1 MHKLH
6 EIQRDFSRAVWQ
18 TSPALPKGIKA
29 GGTLAWQ
36 GLAIYRNNTRI
47 GLTEALRDRYP
58 VVNRLVGER
67 FFDRLALAYL
77 QAYPPQSSVLLW
89 FGGQLA
95 EFVATFSPAQ
105 DLVYLA
111 DIARLEW
118 YWHEAYHEADGRML
132 TIAKLASLDP
142 DCYGRMGFDLQ
153 PSARFIASRYPI
165 QRIWACNQA
174 DCEAEDI
181 INLGQGGCRLLL
193 FRPALEVE
201 MHSLTDAEYRLLTAL
216 AGGSVLAEI
225 DADFEVGA
233 ALQKWLYR
241 GLFTDFFIR

>member
-18 TSPALPKGIKA
+18 TSPALPKGIKS
-29 GGTLAWQ
+29 GGILARQ
-36 GLAIYRNNTRI
+36 GLAIYQNNTRI
-47 GLTEALRDRYP
+47 GLTEALRDLYP

-77 QAYPPQSSVLLW
+77 AVYPPQSSVLLW
-89 FGGQLA
+89 FGGQFA
-95 EFVATFSPAQ
+95 EFIATFSPAQ

-142 DCYGRMGFDLQ
+142 NCYGRLGFDLQ

-165 QRIWACNQA
+165 RRIWACNQA
-174 DCEAEDI
+174 DCETEDI
-181 INLGQGGCRLLL
+181 IDLGQGGCRLLL

-233 ALQKWLYR
+233 ALQKWLYQ
-241 GLFTDFFIR
+241 GLFTDLFIR